1 MGLNLMPFW
10 IAHIILKCL
19 YIGPPSH
26 SSLSAKRCYWGSGV
40 VDNGMAGDNMLRM
53 AGAMTGLALDVG
65 VAVVKE
71 WGRIAGVEAE

>member
-1 MGLNLMPFW
+1 
-10 IAHIILKCL
+10 
-19 YIGPPSH
+19 
-26 SSLSAKRCYWGSGV
+26 
-40 VDNGMAGDNMLRM
+40 MAGDNMLRM